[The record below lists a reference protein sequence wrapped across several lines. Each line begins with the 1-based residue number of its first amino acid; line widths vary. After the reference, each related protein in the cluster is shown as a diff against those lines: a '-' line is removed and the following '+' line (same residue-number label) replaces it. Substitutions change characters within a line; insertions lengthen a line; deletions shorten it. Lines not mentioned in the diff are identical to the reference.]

1 MTSMLTG
8 TATRV
13 GEIADGIYRLSTPLP
28 QHVVPGGFTF
38 NQILVVDEAPLL
50 FHAGPRRMFP
60 LVREAMA
67 RVMPPEKLR
76 YVAFSHVESDECGAL
91 NDWLAV
97 APEAVPVC
105 SRVAALVSIED
116 LADRPP
122 RPLADGETLSL
133 GKHHLTWYDAP
144 HLPHGWDAGYLMD
157 DTTRTLLCGDLFTQ
171 PGTGDVALTTSD
183 VLGPSEVLRRGMDY
197 FAHAPD
203 PRAMLERF
211 ASLRPKTLACMHGS
225 AWSGDGAALL
235 RALAD
240 RLEESSARATMNS

>member
-8 TATRV
+8 TAARV
-13 GEIADGIYRLSTPLP
+13 DEIADGIYRLSTPLP

-38 NQILVVDEAPLL
+38 NQILVVDETPLL

-105 SRVAALVSIED
+105 SHVAALVSIED

-183 VLGPSEVLRRGMDY
+183 VLGPSELMRKGMDY
-197 FAHAPD
+197 FAHAPNT
-203 PRAMLERF
+203 RAMLERF
-211 ASLRPKTLACMHGS
+211 ASLGPKTLACMHGS

>member
-1 MTSMLTG
+1 MTSTTTG
-8 TATRV
+8 TTARID
-13 GEIADGIYRLSTPLP
+13 EIADGIYRLSTPLP

-38 NQILVVDEAPLL
+38 NQILVADEEPLL
-50 FHAGPRRMFP
+50 FHTGPRRMFP

-97 APEAVPVC
+97 APQAVPVC
-105 SRVAALVSIED
+105 SRVAALVSIGD

-133 GKHHLTWYDAP
+133 GKHRLTWYDTP

-157 DTTRTLLCGDLFTQ
+157 ETTHTLLCGDLFTQ
-171 PGTGDVALTTSD
+171 AGTGDVALTTSD
-183 VLGPSEVLRRGMDY
+183 VLGPSEAMRKGMDY
-197 FAHAPD
+197 FSHAPNT
-203 PRAMLERF
+203 RAMLERF
-211 ASLRPKTLACMHGS
+211 ASFGPKTLACMHGS

-240 RLEESSARATMNS
+240 RLEATS